1 MTHCSFC
8 IFQGSRDNMSIIII
22 AFPSAPTVDPE
33 AKRKDEEL
41 DSLLRQKVEGDE
53 VPTFISKHITC
64 KLIRALQFADLVKEH
79 DNDIEFQKIFQ
90 RLCDEEINDLPTGG
104 ELYSK

>member
-1 MTHCSFC
+1 
-8 IFQGSRDNMSIIII
+8 MSIIII

-53 VPTFISKHITC
+53 VPTFISKHFTC
-64 KLIRALQFADLVKEH
+64 KLNTYGSHLLNLQIL
-79 DNDIEFQKIFQ
+79 
-90 RLCDEEINDLPTGG
+90 
-104 ELYSK
+104 